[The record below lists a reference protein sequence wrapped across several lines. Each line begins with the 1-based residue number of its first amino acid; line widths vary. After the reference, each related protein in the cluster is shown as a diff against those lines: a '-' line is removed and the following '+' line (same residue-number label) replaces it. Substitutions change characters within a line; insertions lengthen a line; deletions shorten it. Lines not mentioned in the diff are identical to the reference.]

1 MKTAISIPDPLFEA
15 AERLAKRLGVS
26 RSELF
31 QRALQAFLQEHN
43 DEGVTEALDKI
54 YSPGAE
60 DGSLDPLLEQLQLA
74 SLPKDE
80 WC

>member
-15 AERLAKRLGVS
+15 AERLAKRLGLS

-31 QRALQAFLQEHN
+31 RRALQAFLQEHN
-43 DEGVTEALDKI
+43 EEGVTEALDKI
-54 YSPGAE
+54 YDPASE
-60 DGSLDPLLEQLQLA
+60 DGFLEPHLEQLQLA